1 MDWKWVEAD
10 SSTHIR
16 KELTVADFL
25 TLEKHCT
32 ITIIVNTIMKILV
45 SDILIQVLERTTL
58 FILTKKIC
66 ELNSP
71 KESALDTTNQN

>member
-32 ITIIVNTIMKILV
+32 ITTIVKTIVKILV
-45 SDILIQVLERTTL
+45 SDILIQVLERTKVSSM
-58 FILTKKIC
+58 ISVCVVIKM
-66 ELNSP
+66 
-71 KESALDTTNQN
+71 